1 MAAIISIQD
10 VNEFSATGKSDFV
23 VQSVI
28 DMIDGA
34 DACLDGAGIPEAQQV
49 LLKIYAVQHQ
59 LTLMSGGQVKSESSM
74 TGDSVSYHAAT
85 GNGLEAS
92 NWGMMMKAMPGASCI
107 ESLLNKSDIQVFSVG
122 RRCS

>member
-23 VQSVI
+23 IQSVI

-34 DACLDGAGIPEAQQV
+34 DACLDGAGIPEAQQA
-49 LLKIYAVQHQ
+49 LLKIYAVLHQ
-59 LTLMSGGQVKSESSM
+59 LTLMSGGQIKSQSAM

-85 GNGLEAS
+85 GTGLAS
-92 NWGMMMKAMPGASCI
+92 TNWGTMMKSMPGADCI
-107 ESLLNKSDIQVFSVG
+107 ESLLSKSDIQVFSVG

>member
-1 MAAIISIQD
+1 MPAIITIQD
-10 VNEFSATGKSDFV
+10 VNDFQATGKSDFA

-34 DACLDGAGIPEAQQV
+34 DACLDGAGIPEAQQK

-59 LTLMSGGQVKSESSM
+59 LTLMSGGQVKSESTM

-85 GNGLEAS
+85 GTGLAAS
-92 NWGMMMKAMPGASCI
+92 NWGAMMKSMPGADCI
-107 ESLLNKSDIQVFSVG
+107 EALLNKSDIQVFSVG

>member
-10 VNEFSATGKSDFV
+10 VNDFQATGKSDFV

-34 DACLDGAGIPEAQQV
+34 DSCLDGAGIPEAQQV

-85 GNGLEAS
+85 GTGLTSS
-92 NWGMMMKAMPGASCI
+92 NWGAMMKAMPGADCI
-107 ESLLNKSDIQVFSVG
+107 EALLNKSDIQVFSVG

>member
-10 VNEFSATGKSDFV
+10 VNDFYASGKSDMV

-34 DACLDGAGIPEAQQV
+34 DACLDGAGIPEAQQR
-49 LLKIYAVQHQ
+49 LLKVYACCHQ
-59 LTLMSGGQVKSESSM
+59 LTMMSGGQVKSESSM

-85 GNGLEAS
+85 GTGLAAS
-92 NWGMMMKAMPGASCI
+92 NWGAMMKSMPGADCI
-107 ESLLNKSDIQVFSVG
+107 EALLNKSDIQAFSVG
-122 RRCS
+122 RRYS